1 MFLCEATIMPELVS
15 QERDDVLI
23 VGFASQTIVADS
35 LVDKVGREFL
45 KLVDVVGPKLLLD
58 FRGVKHI
65 SSAMINQIL
74 LLHQNCA
81 SAKVRLKLCNLNPE
95 IKEVLTTTGLNK
107 LLSVHDTQAEAL
119 AAFDKKRW
127 FWQKP

>member
-1 MFLCEATIMPELVS
+1 MPELETL
-15 QERDDVLI
+15 ERNDVLI
-23 VGFASQTIVADS
+23 VGFTAKSLVADS
-35 LVDKVGREFL
+35 LVDKIGREFL

-65 SSAMINQIL
+65 SSAMINQVL
-74 LLHQNCA
+74 LLHQNCT
-81 SAKVRLKLCNLNPE
+81 SAKVRLKLCNLDPE

-107 LLSVHDTQAEAL
+107 LLSLHDTQADAL

-127 FWQKP
+127 FWQKS